1 MIEFSGVD
9 LHDAI
14 ILEFVATSHANFL
27 QNACLSLQL
36 VNGKNAKLVFE
47 DCFSVVVSFSQWIDG
62 HDSINTWTF
71 DMTQKQLEKT
81 ERFETY
87 AHLDLKK
94 GFRCFSATTNVTNSC
109 IELVAKSILFTVE

>member
-47 DCFSVVVSFSQWIDG
+47 DCFSVVVSFSQWIDFPFSPEMRG
-62 HDSINTWTF
+62 EFRLLFLFFENK
-71 DMTQKQLEKT
+71 KQDFFSCFFQNFFPLEFSC
-81 ERFETY
+81 RIFE
-87 AHLDLKK
+87 
-94 GFRCFSATTNVTNSC
+94 
-109 IELVAKSILFTVE
+109 I

>member
-47 DCFSVVVSFSQWIDG
+47 DCFS
-62 HDSINTWTF
+62 
-71 DMTQKQLEKT
+71 
-81 ERFETY
+81 
-87 AHLDLKK
+87 
-94 GFRCFSATTNVTNSC
+94 ATTNVTNSC

>member
-1 MIEFSGVD
+1 MCWCP
-9 LHDAI
+9 HHT
-14 ILEFVATSHANFL
+14 ILPESEYVSTWLNYSQLIFDWFEKHKDVVLLWRSHQLLFGA
-27 QNACLSLQL
+27 L
-36 VNGKNAKLVFE
+36 VNNGF
-47 DCFSVVVSFSQWIDG
+47 
-62 HDSINTWTF
+62 
-71 DMTQKQLEKT
+71 MTQKQLEKI